1 MGMMD
6 DAKDHTNFMRMEL
19 DIGSRSENRAQIV
32 QFCENN
38 KFSYADQK
46 SLMDYVTVITDGERV
61 ATKVKGFIS
70 TISNLT
76 TDFLL
81 KEFSKQAIYTEVSA
95 GKDQE

>member
-1 MGMMD
+1 
-6 DAKDHTNFMRMEL
+6 MRMEL

-32 QFCENN
+32 QFCENH

-46 SLMDYVTVITDGERV
+46 SLMDYVTVISDGERV

-81 KEFSKQAIYTEVSA
+81 KEFSKQAVYTEVSS
-95 GKDQE
+95 GKEQE

>member
-1 MGMMD
+1 
-6 DAKDHTNFMRMEL
+6 MEL
-19 DIGSRSENRAQIV
+19 DIGSRSENRAQIE
-32 QFCENN
+32 QFCENH

-46 SLMDYVTVITDGERV
+46 SLMDYVTVISDGERV

-81 KEFSKQAIYTEVSA
+81 
-95 GKDQE
+95 